1 MPTNQTG
8 VQNLSG
14 PLHGTWA
21 SNARAPAVMVIADY
35 SASNT
40 PSVTRTSTVIDMTE
54 ELIERRCKRLE
65 ELSDAITSK
74 DGWES
79 VHREFTMRIPADE
92 DRDADLVLYWAAKA
106 LREQQAEIE
115 RQKAH
120 ISELREYIRGLCN
133 EQA

>member
-1 MPTNQTG
+1 MN
-8 VQNLSG
+8 
-14 PLHGTWA
+14 
-21 SNARAPAVMVIADY
+21 RRD
-35 SASNT
+35 
-40 PSVTRTSTVIDMTE
+40 DMNIE

-92 DRDADLVLYWAAKA
+92 DRDADLVLYWAAKT

-115 RQKAH
+115 RLRAL
-120 ISELREYIRGLCN
+120 ITDELTR
-133 EQA
+133 QAQELDMGY